1 VETETSNDDWRHAM
15 RDHDTTLRAVLARA
29 LATAACALACAAP
42 ARADTIQLM
51 VGGIEKQIYLPA
63 ALADRLGYFK
73 EQGLDVQVLSDT
85 SGGHAE
91 DGLLTGSVQG
101 VVGFYDHTIDLQ
113 AKGKFVQAV
122 VQFGQAPG
130 EAVVVA
136 TRHADAIRTP
146 ADFRGHALG
155 VTGLGSSTHL
165 LMQYLVAEHGVKKG
179 EVRISGVGSGDGFS
193 AALRDGRIDV
203 GMSTEPTVSRL
214 LKSGDARLIVDLR
227 TPAQAA
233 AELGGLY
240 PAACL
245 YMSTPWINTHRDE
258 VQRLVNA
265 LVKALR
271 YIASHDAQEIAAQ
284 LPADYLAGDRALYV
298 ATLQQS
304 KSMFTADGVMPAGG
318 PANVLRVMRQAERA
332 VVGKPIDLSRTYTTE
347 FAQAA
352 R

>member
-1 VETETSNDDWRHAM
+1 M
-15 RDHDTTLRAVLARA
+15 RDNDTTLRTTLARA
-29 LATAACALACAAP
+29 LAAAACALACVAP
-42 ARADTIQLM
+42 ARGETIQLM
-51 VGGIEKQIYLPA
+51 VGGVEKQIYLPV

-122 VQFGQAPG
+122 VQFSQAPG

-136 TRHADAIRTP
+136 TRKADVIRTP
-146 ADFRGHALG
+146 ADFRGHVLG

-179 EVRISGVGSGDGFS
+179 EVTIAGVGAGDGFS
-193 AALRDGRIDV
+193 EALRTGRIDV
-203 GMSTEPTVSRL
+203 GMTTEPTLSRL
-214 LKSGDARLIVDLR
+214 LKSGDARLLVDLR
-227 TPAQAA
+227 TPELAA
-233 AELGGLY
+233 RELGGLY

-245 YMSTPWINTHRDE
+245 YMSTPWVSTHRDE

-265 LVKALR
+265 LVKSLR
-271 YIASHDAQEIAAQ
+271 FISTHNAADIAAE
-284 LPADYLAGDRALYV
+284 LPPNYMAGDRALYV
-298 ATLQQS
+298 STLQQS

-318 PANVLRVMRQAERA
+318 PANVLRVMRLTERT
-332 VVGKPIDLSRTYTTE
+332 VGGKPIDLSRTFTTE
-347 FAQAA
+347 FAQAV

>member
-1 VETETSNDDWRHAM
+1 M
-15 RDHDTTLRAVLARA
+15 RDTGTTLRSALARA
-29 LATAACALACAAP
+29 LAAAACALACAAP
-42 ARADTIQLM
+42 ARGATIQLM

-63 ALADRLGYFK
+63 ALADRLGYFR

-113 AKGKFVQAV
+113 AKGKFAQAV

-130 EAVVVA
+130 EAVVVS
-136 TRHADAIRTP
+136 TRLGDAIRSP

-155 VTGLGSSTHL
+155 VTGLGSSTYL
-165 LMQYLVAEHGVKKG
+165 LMQYLAGSHGVSKG
-179 EVRISGVGSGDGFS
+179 ETSVAGVGSGEAF
-193 AALRDGRIDV
+193 AEALRSGRIDV
-203 GMSTEPTVSRL
+203 GMTTEPTLSRL
-214 LKSGDARLIVDLR
+214 LKSGEARLLVDLR
-227 TPAQAA
+227 TPDAA
-233 AELGGLY
+233 AGELGGLY

-245 YMSTPWINTHRDE
+245 YMSTPWISTHRDE

-265 LVKALR
+265 LVKSLR
-271 YIASHDAQEIAAQ
+271 YIATHSAQDIAAQ
-284 LPADYLAGDRALYV
+284 LPPGYMAGDRALYV

-304 KSMFTADGVMPAGG
+304 KAMFTPDGVMPAGG
-318 PANVLRVMRQAERA
+318 PANVLRVMRQAERT
-332 VVGKPIDLSRTYTTE
+332 VLGKPIDLSRTFTNE

>member
-1 VETETSNDDWRHAM
+1 MQDDETTPRS
-15 RDHDTTLRAVLARA
+15 TIARA
-29 LATAACALACAAP
+29 LAVAACALACALP
-42 ARADTIQLM
+42 ARAGTIQLM
-51 VGGIEKQIYLPA
+51 VGGVEKQIYLPV

-122 VQFGQAPG
+122 VQFSQAPG

-136 TRHADAIRTP
+136 ARRAESIRTP

-165 LMQYLVAEHGVKKG
+165 LMQYLVAQSGIRKG
-179 EVRISGVGSGDGFS
+179 EVTIAGVGAGDAF
-193 AALRDGRIDV
+193 AQALRDGRIDV
-203 GMSTEPTVSRL
+203 GMTTEPTLSRL
-214 LKSGDARLIVDLR
+214 LKSGDARLLVDLR
-227 TPAQAA
+227 TPEQATTA
-233 AELGGLY
+233 LGGIY

-245 YMSTPWINTHRDE
+245 YLSTPWISTHRDD

-265 LVKALR
+265 LVKSLR
-271 YIASHDAQEIAAQ
+271 FIAAHSAQEIAAR
-284 LPADYLAGDRALYV
+284 LPADYMAGDRALYV
-298 ATLQQS
+298 STLQQS
-304 KSMFTADGVMPAGG
+304 KSMFIADGVMPPGG
-318 PANVLRVMRQAERA
+318 PANVLRVMRVAERA

>member
-1 VETETSNDDWRHAM
+1 MSIDSNLR
-15 RDHDTTLRAVLARA
+15 TTLVRA
-29 LATAACALACAAP
+29 LAAAACALACAAP
-42 ARADTIQLM
+42 ARAEPIQLM

-122 VQFGQAPG
+122 VQFSQAPG
-130 EAVVVA
+130 EAVLVA
-136 TRHADAIRTP
+136 TRQADAIRSP
-146 ADFRGHALG
+146 ADFRGRSLG

-165 LMQYLVAEHGVKKG
+165 LMQYLALQSGVKQG
-179 EVRISGVGSGDGFS
+179 EMRLSGVGSGDAF
-193 AALRDGRIDV
+193 AEALAMGRIDV
-203 GMSTEPTVSRL
+203 GMTTEPTASRL
-214 LKSGDARLIVDLR
+214 LKAGHARLLVDLR
-227 TPAQAA
+227 TPASASSA
-233 AELGGLY
+233 LGGTY

-245 YMSTPWINTHRDE
+245 YMSVPWINAHHDA

-265 LVKALR
+265 MVKALR
-271 YIASHDAQEIAAQ
+271 FISTHSAQEIAQQ
-284 LPADYLAGDRALYV
+284 LPPDYLAGDRALYV
-298 ATLQQS
+298 STLQQS
-304 KSMFTADGVMPAGG
+304 KTMFTIDGVMPADG
-318 PANVLRVMRQAERA
+318 PANVLRVMRLAEHS
-332 VVGKPIDLSRTYTTE
+332 VIGKPIDLSRTFTNE

>member
-1 VETETSNDDWRHAM
+1 M
-15 RDHDTTLRAVLARA
+15 RDDETTPRSTIARA
-29 LATAACALACAAP
+29 LAVAACALACALP
-42 ARADTIQLM
+42 ARAGTIQLM
-51 VGGIEKQIYLPA
+51 VGGVEKQIYLPV

-122 VQFGQAPG
+122 VQFSQAPG

-136 TRHADAIRTP
+136 ARRAESIRTP

-165 LMQYLVAEHGVKKG
+165 LMQYLVAQSGIRKG
-179 EVRISGVGSGDGFS
+179 EVTIAGVGAGDAF
-193 AALRDGRIDV
+193 AQALRDGRIDV
-203 GMSTEPTVSRL
+203 GMTTEPTLSRL
-214 LKSGDARLIVDLR
+214 LKSGDARLLVDLR
-227 TPAQAA
+227 TPEQATTA
-233 AELGGLY
+233 LGGIY

-245 YMSTPWINTHRDE
+245 YLSTPWISTHRDD

-265 LVKALR
+265 LVKSLR
-271 YIASHDAQEIAAQ
+271 FIAAHSAQEIAAQ
-284 LPADYLAGDRALYV
+284 LPADYMAGDRALYV
-298 ATLQQS
+298 STLQQS
-304 KSMFTADGVMPAGG
+304 KSMFIADGVMPPGG
-318 PANVLRVMRQAERA
+318 PANVLRVMRVAERA

>member
-1 VETETSNDDWRHAM
+1 MGKDP
-15 RDHDTTLRAVLARA
+15 TTQRWALARA
-29 LATAACALACAAP
+29 LAAAACALACAAP
-42 ARADTIQLM
+42 ARAADIQLM
-51 VGGIEKQIYLPA
+51 VGGLEKQIYLPV
-63 ALADRLGYFK
+63 ALADRLGYFR

-122 VQFGQAPG
+122 VQFSQSPG
-130 EAVVVA
+130 EGVVVA
-136 TRHADAIRTP
+136 SRKSDVIRTP
-146 ADFRGHALG
+146 ADFRGHTLG

-165 LMQYLVAEHGVKKG
+165 LMQYLVAQHGVKKG
-179 EVRISGVGSGDGFS
+179 EVTIAGVGAGDAF
-193 AALRDGRIDV
+193 ADALRGGRIDV
-203 GMSTEPTVSRL
+203 GMTTEPTLSRL
-214 LKSGDARLIVDLR
+214 LKAGDAKLLVDLR
-227 TPAQAA
+227 TPEQAA
-233 AELGGLY
+233 SELGGLY

-245 YMSTPWINTHRDE
+245 YMSSPWIRAHRGE

-265 LVKALR
+265 LVKSLHF
-271 YIASHDAQEIAAQ
+271 IATHGAAEIAAE
-284 LPADYLAGDRALYV
+284 LPAGYMAGDRALYV
-298 ATLQQS
+298 STLQQT

-318 PANVLRVMRQAERA
+318 PANVLRVMRLTERS
-332 VVGKPIDLSRTYTTE
+332 VGAKPIDLSRTYTNE